1 MIPDSALRLIDVLEE
16 AGHATR
22 IVGGAVRD
30 ALLGRVVKDID
41 LATTATPQQ
50 VMDVL
55 QNAGIKVA
63 PTGLQH
69 GTVTAILDHKGYEIT
84 TLRADVKT
92 DGRHAEVAFTDDW
105 AVDAQRR
112 DFTINAL
119 YRDRNGKIY
128 DYVDGLD
135 DIHARRV
142 RFVGTPATRITEDYL
157 RILRF
162 FRFQASVACE
172 LPDAATLTAL
182 EEYAPQLKTLSRER
196 VWAELKKLLAAPDPS
211 DAWMLMMQHRI
222 LPHLFPEADRLATLC
237 SLISYEH
244 MRSAQ
249 RSSAGEGVNE
259 GDEAKKVPPLPNP
272 LLRLAALLVG
282 KKITAEDI
290 QARFAL
296 SAEETRKLGLY
307 LANPLVFHGQFDLQ
321 SLSFCLYR
329 YGFDLTEEFMLLAQ
343 ASAAAFHWESARL
356 VLEKWVPKSYPLK
369 GEDILAL
376 GLQPGPRVGEIL
388 NAVES
393 WWMAQNFVPDRA
405 ACLAEAKKRI
415 GEKT

>member
-22 IVGGAVRD
+22 MVGGAVRD
-30 ALLGRVVKDID
+30 ALLGRTVKDID

-55 QNAGIKVA
+55 QAANIKVA

-92 DGRHAEVAFTDDW
+92 DGRHAEVAFTDNW
-105 AVDAQRR
+105 AVDAMRR

-119 YRDRNGKIY
+119 YRDRDGKIY
-128 DYVDGLD
+128 DYVDGLE

-142 RFVGTPATRITEDYL
+142 RFVGAPATRITEDYL

-162 FRFQASVACE
+162 FRFQASVARE
-172 LPDAATLTAL
+172 LPDAATLIAL

-196 VWAELKKLLAAPDPS
+196 VWAELKKLLAAADPS
-211 DAWMLMMQHRI
+211 EAWMLMMQHRI

-249 RSSAGEGVNE
+249 RVNE
-259 GDEAKKVPPLPNP
+259 EDAAKKNPPAPNP
-272 LLRLAALLVG
+272 LVRLAALLAG
-282 KKITAEDI
+282 KKITAEEI

-296 SAEETRKLGLY
+296 STEEARKLGLY

-376 GLQPGPRVGEIL
+376 GLVPGPRVGEIL

-393 WWMAQNFVPDRA
+393 WWMAQNFAPDRA

-415 GEKT
+415 EQKT